1 MGFAGAEEEAVAKSR
16 ARRGGP
22 SSPGPVG
29 FKEGG
34 QVDDQRHY
42 HRKGPE
48 QQGGEELGHD
58 GAL

>member
-1 MGFAGAEEEAVAKSR
+1 MGFGGAEEEAGAKSR
-16 ARRGGP
+16 ARREAP

-34 QVDDQRHY
+34 EVDDQGHY